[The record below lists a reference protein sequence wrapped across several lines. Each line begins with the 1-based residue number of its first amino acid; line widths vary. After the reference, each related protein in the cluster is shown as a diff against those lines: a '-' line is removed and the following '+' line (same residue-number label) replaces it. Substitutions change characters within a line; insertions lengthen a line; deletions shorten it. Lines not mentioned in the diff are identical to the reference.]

1 MERKTEERK
10 EKDAQRFSETI
21 KKLESKIQSI
31 SDDKPQNEIT
41 DDIRKYVKN
50 MIDLKLQFL
59 NENNDVIKTERNNSV
74 IINKD
79 RVKCKGRSVNNDID
93 KNESNDILQL
103 MAKFAK
109 MNPKPEHLENH
120 EDIMNN
126 EYNDENSIISS
137 KKEEIEDLIVKNIDK
152 DISKINEL
160 TEPEFEVQPEFKVQL
175 PIPDDSNNALRK
187 TSFNSNYRKKS
198 QQYELLRDSKESKL
212 MIDDIKVEFEKKFQS
227 TEENTN
233 KLISE
238 YFRL

>member
-137 KKEEIEDLIVKNIDK
+137 KKDEIEDLIVKNIDK

-175 PIPDDSNNALRK
+175 PIPEDSNNA
-187 TSFNSNYRKKS
+187 
-198 QQYELLRDSKESKL
+198 
-212 MIDDIKVEFEKKFQS
+212 
-227 TEENTN
+227 
-233 KLISE
+233 
-238 YFRL
+238 